1 MRLSQINHRSA
12 MEHLK
17 NCSRTAHG
25 RSTVLVRSRD
35 ACRAGASVFV
45 GCSFCVRSR
54 PVWRSSCVG
63 SCGVR
68 ARRLTGGSQRRRIVE
83 VKHKAVDATRAGHGR
98 DTDCARTGDGRASV
112 RLGRIQP
119 SQDGRRRAVGGLATD
134 GNGHATGYTRTI
146 PLRTDNGR
154 QTDRQWTSDG
164 RRTGGHSSVA
174 DILRHSE
181 MGGGMADLEQLGR
194 DPEKNC
200 NFAHLPID
208 LSNSIIQ
215 VIHKISSAP

>member
-1 MRLSQINHRSA
+1 M
-12 MEHLK
+12 
-17 NCSRTAHG
+17 
-25 RSTVLVRSRD
+25 
-35 ACRAGASVFV
+35 FV

-112 RLGRIQP
+112 RLGRIQL

-134 GNGHATGYTRTI
+134 GKRTRHGLHTDDSPTDGQRAADGQATE
-146 PLRTDNGR
+146 
-154 QTDRQWTSDG
+154 TSDG
-164 RRTGGHSSVA
+164 RRTGGGRA
-174 DILRHSE
+174 GIRLLPTFCDIPRWAAAWRTWDGLLT
-181 MGGGMADLEQLGR
+181 GGRWAAHGLETGGTRTIPPTGGQRASDGR
-194 DPEKNC
+194 ATDGGRGATATD
-200 NFAHLPID
+200 F
-208 LSNSIIQ
+208 
-215 VIHKISSAP
+215 